1 MMSLHAV
8 VEPHHP
14 AKLAL
19 KDGLVRTSGRGGGI
33 MRTSGRVRTSG
44 QASHVHT
51 SAALAQMRVPCLVT
65 ALVLVLELSCRALLL

>member
-19 KDGLVRTSGRGGGI
+19 KYGLVRTSGRGRRDHAHERQGG
-33 MRTSGRVRTSG
+33 RG
-44 QASHVHT
+44 QASHLHT

-65 ALVLVLELSCRALLL
+65 ALVLVLEFSCRALLL